1 MFLKSADYWHRAP
14 VPQRIY
20 ESLGPKMKF
29 LVMLRD
35 PVDRLHSDYSFN
47 VSPSKNSRKSYLD
60 LNGPT
65 SLSEFSHKY
74 TQLAMLSFLYCFV
87 VKGIF
92 ISAKSLPPVGI
103 EPAAQRPQYLQSHAY
118 SIVRIT

>member
-47 VSPSKNSRKSYLD
+47 VSLSKNSRKSCFD
-60 LNGPT
+60 SNGPT

-74 TQLAMLSFLYCFV
+74 RQLAMLSFLYFFV
-87 VKGIF
+87 VKGKF

-103 EPAAQRPQYLQSHAY
+103 EPATQRPQYLQSYAY
-118 SIVRIT
+118 PIV

>member
-20 ESLGPKMKF
+20 ESLGLKMKF

-47 VSPSKNSRKSYLD
+47 VSPSKNSRKCYLGS
-60 LNGPT
+60 NGPDIVH
-65 SLSEFSHKY
+65 LSVANYIIAHM
-74 TQLAMLSFLYCFV
+74 TVHFLV
-87 VKGIF
+87 T
-92 ISAKSLPPVGI
+92 L
-103 EPAAQRPQYLQSHAY
+103 
-118 SIVRIT
+118 